1 MYVTWTVYNIHLT
14 YITLID
20 YCHWTTTICCHLL
33 LIPKKRV
40 FNFFLEI
47 LKQTLPNFKKILRTY
62 FLLYL
67 CSRLK
72 SWNCTKLCYC
82 IRYIH
87 YIFSFI
93 LENIHD
99 TMFLHGGRIAQDFWG
114 VICLLYFYICYLII
128 MWAIFP
134 SHSSDCWDF
143 FKTFYWNH
151 FTFQVLHY
159 VEKPETFVSSIINC
173 GVYLFTPTIF
183 NHIKEGFE
191 KLQNEMRSACLRLI
205 IR

>member
-1 MYVTWTVYNIHLT
+1 MLSFIINTQEKGIQ
-14 YITLID
+14 
-20 YCHWTTTICCHLL
+20 
-33 LIPKKRV
+33 
-40 FNFFLEI
+40 FF
-47 LKQTLPNFKKILRTY
+47 
-62 FLLYL
+62 
-67 CSRLK
+67 
-72 SWNCTKLCYC
+72 SWNSETDSSK
-82 IRYIH
+82 
-87 YIFSFI
+87 FQEN
-93 LENIHD
+93 LENIFPTISMQQAKILELHKVVLLYQIYSLYI
-99 TMFLHGGRIAQDFWG
+99 FLHFRKHSWYHVPSWWKDSTGFWG